1 MDNGLTPEWID
12 SLLTTLFFFSCTIHR
27 KICNVFCTDCPQAGP
42 LCTICRSVSHPDH
55 HTIQI
60 RKFSTDITVNIA
72 EVRKLMDISDV
83 QHCNSKGARVVYITS
98 GISEPKLKSCCV
110 VCLKKP
116 VNEEYKFCSLSC
128 KVLFVH
134 ILFFH
139 KIRVRVNI
147 DYITFYCTQ
156 LERVKLIGDCCFTV
170 DEAERLAETYV
181 AEQRRGRRG
190 AN

>member
-1 MDNGLTPEWID
+1 M
-12 SLLTTLFFFSCTIHR
+12 C
-27 KICNVFCTDCPQAGP
+27 
-42 LCTICRSVSHPDH
+42 
-55 HTIQI
+55 
-60 RKFSTDITVNIA
+60 NIA
-72 EVRKLMDISDV
+72 TAKALVY
-83 QHCNSKGARVVYITS
+83 VVYITS
-98 GISEPKLKSCCV
+98 GISESKLKSCCV

-128 KVLFVH
+128 K
-134 ILFFH
+134 
-139 KIRVRVNI
+139 
-147 DYITFYCTQ
+147 